1 MVIAEVSPG
10 LLPLLAAV
18 PAAGGQKGA
27 CVGDEMTWK
36 VHKARVHD
44 DIGTRDL
51 PHLDFTGPGPAPRLW
66 QGLSKLLGCLA
77 SAPDDMLQFSQS
89 CAGYPAAGV
98 QFLNIPNE
106 TLLASR
112 FAGHLML
119 QMLILT

>member
-66 QGLSKLLGCLA
+66 QGPSRGFLSYSGVLRLLLMICSSSL
-77 SAPDDMLQFSQS
+77 SL
-89 CAGYPAAGV
+89 V
-98 QFLNIPNE
+98 QD
-106 TLLASR
+106 TLPLEYS
-112 FAGHLML
+112 F
-119 QMLILT
+119 